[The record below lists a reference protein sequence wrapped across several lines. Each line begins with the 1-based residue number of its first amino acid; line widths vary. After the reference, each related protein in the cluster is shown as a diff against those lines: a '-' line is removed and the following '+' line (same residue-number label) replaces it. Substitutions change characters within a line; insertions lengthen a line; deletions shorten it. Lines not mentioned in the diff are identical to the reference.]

1 MNMLASGFGQF
12 VNGIFANWQMILF
25 VLLTVLLIL
34 IIVFRKV
41 KVIKFIGV
49 IAVPAILVALIAS
62 LVVAA
67 LSWTVQEALDFGV
80 KWSPT
85 ILFALI
91 VVFQTWLNSWRG
103 LRKSLILL
111 LHSVIIGAVC
121 IILYC
126 LLISVP
132 EVDGFMLKFADL
144 FTGGS
149 GSFKRMLGVT
159 AECYGLK
166 DVFVCWLPTVL
177 QGDFSVMLGG
187 SAAYIYTLA
196 DLIYHVAFAL
206 LLLIV
211 YYILDFIMYIIY
223 HCCYSERKYRRKIAA
238 KYIDNKVDRRYSRHI
253 VGGGVVG
260 IVRGVAIGL
269 LSLSFLGTSL
279 YIVAGRGDG
288 KLKDYDFGNSDVNE
302 YYSVYRSIESYGTYG
317 IFKVL
322 NSISSTDD
330 VPYYLFAADLIFS
343 GELDDSAFGV
353 SDHIVFREEL
363 DAYRGFAVDTMELLL
378 KYGGEDIKPLI
389 NGNATESAFDAV
401 MKIMCEEGF
410 RYEFNDLIS
419 EFDAQTY
426 IINFALSFV
435 NSAIANIDSMSFA
448 QSISADNKEL
458 LKILF
463 TKGYMSDYIPDER
476 IINSMGE
483 GAAVIFER
491 PYINISKLITKQD
504 AQTVFNIVID
514 VLTNKISNLDDSLAL
529 VGKLIPE
536 IKTLSVLSADR
547 SKEFDPVLGRLY
559 CYAANR
565 YLSEEGS
572 QGVTYAEIYEEG
584 IEWVSEINSLIDVAD
599 SALKL
604 VDNIYKE
611 GAQPQDIINT
621 LFDKNDKNYADNCKY
636 YDDVCDSIIKSRVL
650 GKALS
655 TSFVYNNMVKAM
667 RGVFKSAYVPET
679 IVYESRFDGDGKLVS
694 AGETYLVLN
703 AVRIIGRNTQLLPTV
718 LKGNVSD
725 NIGEIIDMLTEA
737 LLLKDERGKELLT
750 YFTESD
756 LLRSVISATLI
767 DGAEKFVYVPSFARE
782 TDADG
787 NRVCFIAKDELSTLL
802 NSFDEL
808 KEIVQPVIDGGDVMQ
823 AIADFT
829 EKEIFRT
836 LLDGSTIFE
845 GTVGKLLVEYMSDD
859 STVVIPA
866 ALKNDLDG
874 WASERGRTG
883 ETKRL
888 IDAFDVI
895 GIKIGEITS
904 GDFDSEKIKDSVL
917 SLTVEELDESLKSQV
932 LHYTLSNQL
941 VNGMDFGSFSLIVP
955 LAAQH
960 ELKDDSLKAVVKKS
974 EIENILKIVSD
985 MELSEDTDVSQVLVK
1000 LVSNKSTLESSYILS
1015 ASVAYSLVNEESIKS
1030 SLTVPQTYEEAAS
1043 KESLQNFNSSNP
1055 WKIEIVRLIDALD
1068 DIMGISSAENFTFD
1082 DDTFSDSLSD
1092 FLKNMNVKSTVNSN
1106 VSRITLCYAS
1116 KIVSHSITG
1125 RLDELLEGKVDETLL
1140 SGAKS
1145 SDGNYSVKELSA
1157 LSGALNIFDI
1167 DIMNVDTDV
1176 LIDKVTKQIFTL
1188 NDPAEGEE
1196 YQGQSK
1202 LDVIYPSIIISG
1214 MISNELDASLLEDGN
1229 DDANMIDR
1237 EVLYAIKNGKRY
1249 DKNEIALL
1257 INSANEFGI
1266 NSFDE
1271 IDGLDFN
1278 TLKNKQDKIE
1288 DICQSRIVRG
1298 VLTKQI
1304 SKNDQ
1309 IGADHPKA
1317 YDADIKIFRTQEIAS
1332 LVRLIDAVSG
1342 EGNDTNIEDMYF
1354 DDIRLA
1360 DLKDAIYAEDGSVSS
1375 YLVLS
1380 AASRCVRENANLL
1393 VNVRLVDSY
1402 GCINS
1407 TEMYAL
1413 IEAFNILEGDDIS
1426 LGTWSAKKFD
1436 FPKKEQR
1443 EKIFESQIV
1452 RAKITEQFITTNA
1465 GLSGGTDNYLKA
1477 DNFTE
1482 FTDFRSQETAKLISG
1497 EQLICMCNAI
1507 DGVGYNG
1514 YEIPQISIG
1523 SLSAMYQHLGREKWE
1538 ELVKTLYDADVLRYK
1553 ICDQILENY
1562 SQSETYKE
1570 SVINLVNG
1578 NVTEKDVL
1586 TYEQVVAILTPRL

>member
-1 MNMLASGFGQF
+1 
-12 VNGIFANWQMILF
+12 
-25 VLLTVLLIL
+25 
-34 IIVFRKV
+34 
-41 KVIKFIGV
+41 
-49 IAVPAILVALIAS
+49 
-62 LVVAA
+62 
-67 LSWTVQEALDFGV
+67 
-80 KWSPT
+80 
-85 ILFALI
+85 
-91 VVFQTWLNSWRG
+91 
-103 LRKSLILL
+103 
-111 LHSVIIGAVC
+111 
-121 IILYC
+121 
-126 LLISVP
+126 
-132 EVDGFMLKFADL
+132 
-144 FTGGS
+144 
-149 GSFKRMLGVT
+149 
-159 AECYGLK
+159 
-166 DVFVCWLPTVL
+166 
-177 QGDFSVMLGG
+177 
-187 SAAYIYTLA
+187 
-196 DLIYHVAFAL
+196 
-206 LLLIV
+206 
-211 YYILDFIMYIIY
+211 
-223 HCCYSERKYRRKIAA
+223 
-238 KYIDNKVDRRYSRHI
+238 
-253 VGGGVVG
+253 
-260 IVRGVAIGL
+260 
-269 LSLSFLGTSL
+269 
-279 YIVAGRGDG
+279 
-288 KLKDYDFGNSDVNE
+288 
-302 YYSVYRSIESYGTYG
+302 
-317 IFKVL
+317 
-322 NSISSTDD
+322 
-330 VPYYLFAADLIFS
+330 
-343 GELDDSAFGV
+343 
-353 SDHIVFREEL
+353 
-363 DAYRGFAVDTMELLL
+363 
-378 KYGGEDIKPLI
+378 
-389 NGNATESAFDAV
+389 
-401 MKIMCEEGF
+401 
-410 RYEFNDLIS
+410 
-419 EFDAQTY
+419 
-426 IINFALSFV
+426 
-435 NSAIANIDSMSFA
+435 
-448 QSISADNKEL
+448 
-458 LKILF
+458 
-463 TKGYMSDYIPDER
+463 
-476 IINSMGE
+476 
-483 GAAVIFER
+483 
-491 PYINISKLITKQD
+491 
-504 AQTVFNIVID
+504 
-514 VLTNKISNLDDSLAL
+514 
-529 VGKLIPE
+529 
-536 IKTLSVLSADR
+536 
-547 SKEFDPVLGRLY
+547 
-559 CYAANR
+559 
-565 YLSEEGS
+565 
-572 QGVTYAEIYEEG
+572 
-584 IEWVSEINSLIDVAD
+584 
-599 SALKL
+599 
-604 VDNIYKE
+604 
-611 GAQPQDIINT
+611 
-621 LFDKNDKNYADNCKY
+621 
-636 YDDVCDSIIKSRVL
+636 
-650 GKALS
+650 
-655 TSFVYNNMVKAM
+655 MVKAM

-1298 VLTKQI
+1298 E
-1304 SKNDQ
+1304 
-1309 IGADHPKA
+1309 IG
-1317 YDADIKIFRTQEIAS
+1317 RAS
-1332 LVRLIDAVSG
+1332 
-1342 EGNDTNIEDMYF
+1342 
-1354 DDIRLA
+1354 
-1360 DLKDAIYAEDGSVSS
+1360 
-1375 YLVLS
+1375 
-1380 AASRCVRENANLL
+1380 CRER
-1393 VNVRLVDSY
+1393 V
-1402 GCINS
+1402 
-1407 TEMYAL
+1407 
-1413 IEAFNILEGDDIS
+1413 
-1426 LGTWSAKKFD
+1426 
-1436 FPKKEQR
+1436 
-1443 EKIFESQIV
+1443 
-1452 RAKITEQFITTNA
+1452 
-1465 GLSGGTDNYLKA
+1465 
-1477 DNFTE
+1477 
-1482 FTDFRSQETAKLISG
+1482 
-1497 EQLICMCNAI
+1497 
-1507 DGVGYNG
+1507 
-1514 YEIPQISIG
+1514 
-1523 SLSAMYQHLGREKWE
+1523 
-1538 ELVKTLYDADVLRYK
+1538 
-1553 ICDQILENY
+1553 
-1562 SQSETYKE
+1562 
-1570 SVINLVNG
+1570 
-1578 NVTEKDVL
+1578 
-1586 TYEQVVAILTPRL
+1586 